1 MIGFDLHTFILEGLA
16 LLPGLLVGFTVHE
29 LAHALVAYVLGD
41 RGEHT
46 RQRLTLNPL
55 RHVSWLGLA
64 AFLIIRIGWAKP
76 VRFDPR
82 QFKHPNLDSFLV
94 AIAGVTANFLV
105 AVLWGLVLAVGL
117 LITAAVLVLAD
128 TSAVEMQRWLLTA
141 EARPWLLLIGAF
153 TFDIIWVN
161 LVLAGFNL
169 LPIPGLDGF
178 HALMRLLLMIRGLFR
193 RGEPTPAWFDA
204 AWSAPVARTDR
215 PDTAI
220 TLAGSPADLVH
231 QARTYQRQGMLRQ
244 AVAAYRAALGQDP
257 TNLEAYQGLAQAYR
271 MLGEHRQAIAALGAA
286 LSQPLDPATRD
297 TITAAMR
304 DLGWRASDPVPALE
318 PPLTTGE

>member
-1 MIGFDLHTFILEGLA
+1 MAGFDLRTFILEGLA

-29 LAHALVAYVLGD
+29 LAHALVAYALGD
-41 RGEHT
+41 QGEHT

-94 AIAGVTANFLV
+94 AIAGVTANLVV
-105 AVLWGLVLAVGL
+105 AVLWGLILLVGL
-117 LITAAVLVLAD
+117 LAGAAILAW
-128 TSAVEMQRWLLTA
+128 TGVSAAEAQSWLFTA
-141 EARPWLLLIGAF
+141 EARPWLTLISAF
-153 TFDIIWVN
+153 TFNIVWVN

-178 HALMRLLLMIRGLFR
+178 HALMRLLLMVRGLFR
-193 RGEPTPAWFDA
+193 RGQPMPAWLDAAWTAPTPAA
-204 AWSAPVARTDR
+204 GTDQV
-215 PDTAI
+215 DTAV
-220 TLAGSPADLVH
+220 TSAGLMQ
-231 QARTYQRQGMLRQ
+231 QARTYQRTGMLRE

-257 TNLEAYQGLAQAYR
+257 ANLEAYQSLAQAYR
-271 MLGEHRQAIAALGAA
+271 MLGEYRQAIAALGAA
-286 LSQPLDPATRD
+286 LSHTADPATRA
-297 TITAAMR
+297 TLTAAMR
-304 DLGWRASDPVPALE
+304 DLGWRAGDPVPALE
-318 PPLTTGE
+318 PPLSLSE